1 MLRRHISL
9 LLLAL
14 ATLPLASHATT
25 TFKIASIAPD
35 GTSWMKEMRAG
46 AEEIKERTEG
56 RVTFR
61 FYPGGIMGNDK
72 SVLRKMRVGQLHGGA
87 LSGGGIAMIYP
98 EAQVY
103 TIPFIFHD
111 YEEVDYARKQMDPV
125 LLAGLKEKGYISF
138 GISEGG
144 FAYLMS
150 NAPVGGIDD
159 LKGLKVWV
167 PEGDAISRTAFEASG
182 ISPVSLPLT
191 DVLTGLQTGLVDTIA
206 STSMGAIAL
215 QWHTRVKHLTHSP
228 LMYIYGGMVVS
239 ARQFNKLNK
248 GDQQIVQQVMS
259 GVFERLDHL
268 NRMDNQSALSAL
280 QKQGIGFVEPSE
292 SEKQRWRA
300 SLSTAMDRLISDG
313 LFDPAML
320 AQLKGHLQEFRR
332 QRDTR

>member
-1 MLRRHISL
+1 MLRHLTTLFL
-9 LLLAL
+9 LSV
-14 ATLPLASHATT
+14 LPLASHAI

-46 AEEIKERTEG
+46 ADEIEKRTEG
-56 RVTFR
+56 RVKFR

-87 LSGGGIAMIYP
+87 LSGGGVAMVYP

-103 TIPFIFHD
+103 TIPFIFRD
-111 YEEVDYARKQMDPV
+111 YAEVDYARKLMDPV

-150 NAPVGGIDD
+150 NSSVGGIDD

-167 PEGDAISRTAFEASG
+167 PEGDDISRTAFEASG

-191 DVLTGLQTGLVDTIA
+191 DVLTGLQTGLIDTVA
-206 STSMGAIAL
+206 SSPMGAIAL
-215 QWHTRVKHLTHSP
+215 QWHTRVKYLTHSP
-228 LMYIYGGMVVS
+228 LMYLYGSMVVS
-239 ARQFNKLNK
+239 AKQFNKLNA
-248 GDQQIVQQVMS
+248 GDQQIVSEVMS
-259 GVFERLDHL
+259 GVFNRLDSL
-268 NRMDNQSALSAL
+268 NREDNRSALSAL
-280 QKQGIGFVEPSE
+280 QQQGIGFISPSE
-292 SEKQRWRA
+292 VETQRWRA
-300 SLSTAMDRLISDG
+300 SLNTAMDKLLSEG

-320 AQLKGHLQEFRR
+320 QQLKQHLQEFRSK
-332 QRDTR
+332 QVTN